1 MNKIILTIT
10 ALLISLILK
19 AQLTTATPYCT
30 PVYPANTTYNMIQD
44 FKIGGT
50 LIQNFGVMGSYGNVT
65 TTFKYFNST
74 ILPTLAKG
82 SDYSFTLDFY
92 SVNDSEP
99 IYFAVWIDFNKNNVF
114 ETSEI
119 VMQNNNTINTE
130 LPTFGGAVTPVLKTI
145 TIPTTATQG
154 ATRMRIM
161 RASNDVSIHADY
173 SSTYVLSSCSSTN
186 IGAMGCMYDFNV
198 TIGPALSNSEFEK
211 EVLKIYPN
219 PVTKALFID
228 HELNN
233 EISNVS
239 IFNQLGQKIKLI
251 CSDFINGVD
260 VSELTEGIY
269 FAQINF
275 ENQLASKTIK
285 FIKK

>member
-1 MNKIILTIT
+1 MNKIILTLT
-10 ALLISLILK
+10 ALLISLILN
-19 AQLTTATPYCT
+19 AQLTSAAPYCT
-30 PVYPANTTYNMIQD
+30 PVYPSNTTYNMIQD

-50 LIQNFGVMGSYGNVT
+50 LIQNFGVMGSYGNVI
-65 TTFKYFNST
+65 TTFKYYNT
-74 ILPTLAKG
+74 TTLPTLAKG

-130 LPTFGGAVTPVLKTI
+130 LPTFGGAVTPVIKTI

-154 ATRMRIM
+154 ATRIRIM

-198 TIGPALSNSEFEK
+198 TIGPALSISEFEN
-211 EVLKIYPN
+211 EELKLYPN
-219 PVTKALFID
+219 PVGQSLFID
-228 HELNN
+228 NKN
-233 EISNVS
+233 SNDISNVF
-239 IFNQLGQKIKLI
+239 IFNQLGQNIKLN
-251 CSDFINGVD
+251 CSDFTHGID

-285 FIKK
+285 FVKK